1 MTAQTDTGG
10 RVRMSG
16 WVTVLVDLTNQGAE
30 LSAELV
36 VEPAGREYRP
46 QYVVPLTLPAGARKR
61 VPVDLPAGQMS
72 DIAVTL
78 RSGGQMVATQTINVS
93 TLPPGANFIAV
104 LSDDELGV
112 PGLSQL
118 AGKGESLVQVARLDA
133 AGFPHKGA
141 LLDNYNVVA
150 LSRFDT
156 GKLSPEQLRA
166 LEAWVGRG
174 GTLLLSGGPEWKRT
188 LAPLPASLVPVEVTG
203 VAEASLQAVADL
215 GGKPIAANAPVSTG
229 MVRRGQVLATAG
241 SFPLVVVD
249 RVGAGRVIYQAFDP
263 ALEPMVAWPGQATY
277 LERLLGQA
285 VAEEVFD
292 RGNPMDM
299 MGGALQ
305 RLPGLA
311 LPSPL
316 VLGSLLGGYLLLV
329 GPVTYWIL
337 KRRDRREWAWF
348 TVPAL
353 SLLFVGGIYAAGY
366 SKQVSVI
373 SHLITVTRLAPG
385 AQAASL
391 ESYVGVY
398 APSRT
403 EMAVAV
409 GGNRLVRAL
418 EMGRG
423 GMEQGVSARVV
434 AGDQTRLEL
443 LGMNNYSMRGFL
455 VQQDATVNGG
465 VALTDVA
472 FTAAGSLTARV
483 VNRLG
488 QDLQNVAVTAG
499 GDWARIGTVAAGQ
512 TSDPFTLDLA
522 TGGLQGFKNG
532 IPFFPADGG
541 SGMTMVDDRRQQVL
555 SAIFGWD
562 GSGLPA
568 GSLAVVGWTGEPL
581 VAPDLPE
588 LGRQTSGT
596 NLVYLQMPI
605 PVDAE
610 RGDVPPGVIVGGR
623 TGGAGFGRSPYGYSL
638 SQGTHAFRFVLPPL
652 DPARVAEL
660 NLHLPVMA
668 NGGTYTLRLRDPK
681 TGQME
686 TLNARSVQSIA
697 NWQRFVGPGS
707 VVELEIDVADHLEIA
722 APSISV
728 KGVGR

>member
-30 LSAELV
+30 LSADLV

-78 RSGGQMVATQTINVS
+78 RSGGQVIATQTINVS
-93 TLPPGANFIAV
+93 TLPPGAQFVAV

-141 LLDNYNVVA
+141 LLDNYNVVV

-156 GKLSPEQLRA
+156 GKLSPEQLKA
-166 LEAWVGRG
+166 LETWVGRG

-203 VAEASLQAVADL
+203 VAEASLQALADL
-215 GGKPIAANAPVSTG
+215 GGKPLAANAPVSTG
-229 MVRRGQVLATAG
+229 RVRRGQVLAAAG
-241 SFPLVVVD
+241 SVPLVVVD
-249 RVGAGRVIYQAFDP
+249 RVGAGRVIYQAVDP
-263 ALEPMVAWPGQATY
+263 ALEPLVAWPGQATY

-316 VLGSLLGGYLLLV
+316 VMGSLLGGYLLLV

-385 AQAASL
+385 TQAASL

-403 EMAVAV
+403 EMEVAI
-409 GGNRLVRAL
+409 GGDRLVRAL
-418 EMGRG
+418 DMGRG

-434 AGDQTRLEL
+434 AGDRTRLEL
-443 LGMNNYSMRGFL
+443 LGMNNYSMKGFV
-455 VQQDATVNGG
+455 VQQDATVAGG
-465 VALTDVA
+465 ITLTGA
-472 FTAAGSLTARV
+472 TITPEGNLTARV
-483 VNRLG
+483 VNHLQQEV
-488 QDLQNVAVTAG
+488 QDVAVTIG
-499 GDWARIGTVAAGQ
+499 GTWVRVGTVGAGQ
-512 TSDPFTLDLA
+512 TSEPFTIGM
-522 TGGLQGFKNG
+522 TVNGPGVFKGGV
-532 IPFFPADGG
+532 PFFPVDGG
-541 SGMTMVDDRRQQVL
+541 SGPSMTDDRRQQVL
-555 SAIFGWD
+555 VSIFGWE
-562 GSGLPA
+562 GTGLPA
-568 GSLAVVGWTGEPL
+568 GNLAVVGWTAQPL

-596 NLVYLQMPI
+596 NLVLLQMPI
-605 PVDAE
+605 PVDSE
-610 RGDVPPGVIVGGR
+610 RGDIPPGAVVGVR

-638 SQGTHAFRFVLPPL
+638 AQGTHSFRFVLPPL
-652 DPARVAEL
+652 DPARVAEM
-660 NLHLPVMA
+660 NLHLSIV
-668 NGGTYTLRLRDPK
+668 NGGNYTLRLRNAK
-681 TGQME
+681 TGQMV
-686 TLNARSVQSIA
+686 TLNALSVQKIDD
-697 NWQRFVGPGS
+697 WQQFVGPGS
-707 VVELEIDVADHLEIA
+707 VVELEIDVAEHLEMA